1 MRLIL
6 VCSVV
11 ALVTAARPAPPAR
24 APIAPD
30 EFRVRYYRLTLD
42 LDPASETLVGQVAV
56 EGLATSPL
64 LRHVGLDLASTLA
77 VDSVAVRGQA
87 VSFSRPGDRIEL
99 DLLRAVPRGEGVA
112 LTVTYHGHPQGRG
125 FSFGTHDG
133 VPMIA
138 SYGLPYTARAWWPC
152 RDTPAAKADS
162 GRCARPPPARGRSI
176 GRCATRSLLTWFR
189 WPSRTT

>member
-1 MRLIL
+1 MGLIL
-6 VCSVV
+6 VCSVG
-11 ALVTAARPAPPAR
+11 ALRPAARPAPPAR

-87 VSFSRPGDRIEL
+87 VPFSPPRDRL
-99 DLLRAVPRGEGVA
+99 APA
-112 LTVTYHGHPQGRG
+112 L
-125 FSFGTHDG
+125 
-133 VPMIA
+133 
-138 SYGLPYTARAWWPC
+138 
-152 RDTPAAKADS
+152 
-162 GRCARPPPARGRSI
+162 PPPLPRA
-176 GRCATRSLLTWFR
+176 
-189 WPSRTT
+189 PSTP